1 MTQTPAE
8 DIEGQL
14 SAIIDAIGAMGQL
27 LPQEQR
33 NQFHMNLQ
41 RMNPPTQSPGY
52 AWARGQIIRL
62 TR

>member
-8 DIEGQL
+8 DIDGQL
-14 SAIIDAIGAMGQL
+14 EAMRVAIIALAQL
-27 LPQEQR
+27 LPKDQR

-41 RMNPPTQSPGY
+41 KLNPPQQTPGF
-52 AWARGQIIRL
+52 AWARGEIVRL